1 LLPDG
6 TPSSPLVVEG
16 ANLFITHEARQ
27 KLFEEAGVEIVKDSS
42 ANKCGVIC
50 SSYEIMSSMLLSDD
64 EFHAIKGELVGDVLE
79 KLRELARME
88 AELLFRE
95 FNNQPGALP
104 FFSERI
110 SNAINRITDA
120 ITYHLDTPEGEARM
134 PELMHLVK
142 GHLPKKLEAEAWERF
157 EANVPSQYIKNAVA
171 STLAS
176 RIVYRE
182 GIRFVEDRGE
192 DARPEA
198 AQRLASLAFD
208 YLEAEGTVSN
218 MLAMLEASSWSDE
231 TAKENALKMIT
242 HGGVRSFL
250 EGGVQSK
257 ASNSVPVDEDIAA

>member
-1 LLPDG
+1 MNLAICFERQNRLP
-6 TPSSPLVVEG
+6 
-16 ANLFITHEARQ
+16 Q
-27 KLFEEAGVEIVKDSS
+27 
-42 ANKCGVIC
+42 
-50 SSYEIMSSMLLSDD
+50 
-64 EFHAIKGELVGDVLE
+64 
-79 KLRELARME
+79 

-104 FFSERI
+104 HFSERI

-120 ITYHLDTPEGEARM
+120 ITQHLDTPEGEARM

-142 GHLPKKLEAEAWERF
+142 GHLPKKLETEAWERF
-157 EANVPSQYIKNAVA
+157 EAQVPPQYVKNAVA

-198 AQRLASLAFD
+198 AHKLASLAFD

-218 MLAMLEASSWSDE
+218 MLAMLEASNWSDDA
-231 TAKENALKMIT
+231 AKETALKMIT

-250 EGGVQSK
+250 EGGFANNQ
-257 ASNSVPVDEDIAA
+257 ASSSQADEDIAA